1 MMTTKTS
8 VLKSTDQGKALNSI
22 AFRESTKILVTIMI
36 WCNSQVTMTVRHQSR
51 SNWAYRL
58 RRSKNKG
65 CLEMAHSITMCSVA
79 LLMRRMVGHRCI
91 SRSWAR
97 SSLIRLRGR
106 SVRSRDR
113 PLVAAAAFKVCLRL
127 RSNRRLRAAMPCSH
141 LAIISK
147 ISKRKELNK
156 RKMQSLQ
163 GRRVC
168 LQSTRIAVIAT
179 LWAS

>member
-1 MMTTKTS
+1 MTKTS
-8 VLKSTDQGKALNSI
+8 VLKSTDQGKAPNSI
-22 AFRESTKILVTIMI
+22 AFIALTKTLVTTQMI
-36 WCNSQVTMTVRHQSR
+36 WCNSQVTMTVIQVSR
-51 SNWAYRL
+51 SNWAYRQ
-58 RRSKNKG
+58 RKSRNKG
-65 CLEMAHSITMCSVA
+65 CLEMVHSIIMCSVA
-79 LLMRRMVGHRCI
+79 LLMRKMEGRRCI

-113 PLVAAAAFKVCLRL
+113 PLVGAAAFKVCLRL

-168 LQSTRIAVIAT
+168 LQNTRIEATTT